1 MHRSSRLNACSVQR
15 VFAATSRGPSRSTV
29 ARAVL
34 GVLLAATAASAAAA
48 PAYDQYVRL
57 TPENSVIGNYP
68 TQKAPILTVKSG
80 DTVKIDTGGGA
91 GWRNPEMDP
100 AEWLKKNNVPTSID
114 NPALKETLEVL
125 EKTTRYADIKSGHL
139 LVGPIAVEGA
149 MPGDSLEVRI
159 LSVVPRIPYG
169 TTGAGPGRSL
179 KQLDGPKPP
188 AHVTI
193 LDLKRN
199 VGIFEN
205 GVEVPLAPFMGVMAT
220 QPPLEDGPNPSS
232 TPPGHSGGN
241 LDCRWLVA
249 GTTLYLPVF
258 APGARFYTGDAHAA
272 QGDGEITGTAI
283 ETANTVT
290 VRFILHKGKS
300 LKMPRAETPTHY
312 IAFGLDPNLDNAM
325 QQAVD
330 ETVDYIN
337 ELEGWNQFHSLPLA
351 SIGVDFHVTQI
362 VDQTKGIHS
371 MIPKNLFKTLKN
383 TYWYRP

>member
-1 MHRSSRLNACSVQR
+1 VHRSSCLDT
-15 VFAATSRGPSRSTV
+15 FAPTV
-29 ARAVL
+29 SQPAAAWALV
-34 GVLLAATAASAAAA
+34 GVLLTATAGGATAAPSFDH
-48 PAYDQYVRL
+48 YLRL

-68 TQKAPILTVKSG
+68 AQKAPILTIKSG
-80 DTVKIDTGGGA
+80 ETVKIDTGGGA

-100 AEWLKKNNVPTSID
+100 AEWLKKNNVPTTID
-114 NPALKETLEVL
+114 NPALQETLAVL
-125 EKTTRYADIKSGHL
+125 DKATRYADIKTGHL
-139 LVGPIAVEGA
+139 LIGPIAVEGA

-169 TTGAGPGRSL
+169 TTGSAPGRGL

-199 VGIFEN
+199 VGIFES
-205 GVEVPLAPFMGVMAT
+205 GVEVPLAPFMGVMAL
-220 QPPLEDGPNPSS
+220 QPPEEDGSNHSS
-232 TPPGHSGGN
+232 TPPGRYAGN

-249 GTTLYLPVF
+249 GATLYMPVF
-258 APGARFYTGDAHAA
+258 APGGRFFTGDAHAA

-290 VRFILHKGKS
+290 LKFILHKGKT

-312 IAFGLDPNLDNAM
+312 IAFGLDPNLENAM

-330 ETVDYIN
+330 ETVETID
-337 ELEGWNQFHSLPLA
+337 ELMGWDQSRSLPLA
-351 SIGVDFHVTQI
+351 SIGVDYHVTQI
-362 VDQTKGIHS
+362 VDQTKGIHA

-383 TYWYRP
+383 TYWYKP

>member
-1 MHRSSRLNACSVQR
+1 LRSSLAGAC
-15 VFAATSRGPSRSTV
+15 
-29 ARAVL
+29 L
-34 GVLLAATAASAAAA
+34 GLLLASAGATAA
-48 PAYDQYVRL
+48 PEFDHYVKL

-68 TQKAPILTVKSG
+68 AQKAPILTIKSG
-80 DTVKIDTGGGA
+80 ETVKIDTGGGA

-100 AEWLKKNNVPTSID
+100 AEWLKQNKVPTTID
-114 NPALKETLEVL
+114 NVALKETLAVL
-125 EKTTRYADIKSGHL
+125 EKTPRNGEIKNGHL

-149 MPGDSLEVRI
+149 MPGDSLEIRI

-199 VGIFEN
+199 VGIFED
-205 GVEVPLAPFMGVMAT
+205 GVEVPLAPFMGVMAV
-220 QPPLEDGPNPSS
+220 QPAEANGANPSS
-232 TPPGHSGGN
+232 TPPGNYGGN
-241 LDCRWLVA
+241 LDCKWLVA
-249 GTTLYLPVF
+249 GTTLYLPVL
-258 APGARFYTGDAHAA
+258 APGGRFFTGDAHAV

-283 ETANTVT
+283 ETANTV
-290 VRFILHKGKS
+290 VLKFILHKGKL

-312 IAFGLDPNLDNAM
+312 LAFGLDPNLDNAM

-337 ELEGWNQFHSLPLA
+337 ELKGWDQFHSLPLS

-371 MIPKNLFKTLKN
+371 MIPKLLFKTIKN
-383 TYWYRP
+383 TYWYKP

>member
-1 MHRSSRLNACSVQR
+1 LRNCGVIRATRTTPTSNLKGEFSASLIPPQRLQR
-15 VFAATSRGPSRSTV
+15 
-29 ARAVL
+29 
-34 GVLLAATAASAAAA
+34 AA
-48 PAYDQYVRL
+48 PAAC
-57 TPENSVIGNYP
+57 S
-68 TQKAPILTVKSG
+68 
-80 DTVKIDTGGGA
+80 
-91 GWRNPEMDP
+91 
-100 AEWLKKNNVPTSID
+100 
-114 NPALKETLEVL
+114 
-125 EKTTRYADIKSGHL
+125 
-139 LVGPIAVEGA
+139 
-149 MPGDSLEVRI
+149 
-159 LSVVPRIPYG
+159 
-169 TTGAGPGRSL
+169 AGPGRSL
-179 KQLDGPKPP
+179 RQLDGPKPL

-220 QPPLEDGPNPSS
+220 QPPQEDGPNPSS

-337 ELEGWNQFHSLPLA
+337 ELEGWDQFHSLPLA

-383 TYWYRP
+383 TYWHKP